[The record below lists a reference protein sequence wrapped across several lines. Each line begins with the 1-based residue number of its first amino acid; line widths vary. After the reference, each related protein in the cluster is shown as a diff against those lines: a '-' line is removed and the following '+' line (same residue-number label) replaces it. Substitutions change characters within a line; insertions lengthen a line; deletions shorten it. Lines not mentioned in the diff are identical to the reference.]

1 MSVGAW
7 ARVSVQAAFNVA
19 RDSEEAVKRK
29 AAKRI
34 KPKLK
39 AKIAKS
45 FLQHRQQVQQSQAE
59 RTDKSANSIPTQC
72 THQPAVKSDKIHSTQ
87 DMQLIPALLLC
98 LAMLIDLGN
107 GLASILLSYDVL
119 PELGKWTNI
128 ASALLCLMAM
138 LISAIVLATKKYS
151 SLLMG
156 FVVTALC
163 ALATAVFATWTASW
177 FIGA

>member
-1 MSVGAW
+1 
-7 ARVSVQAAFNVA
+7 
-19 RDSEEAVKRK
+19 
-29 AAKRI
+29 
-34 KPKLK
+34 
-39 AKIAKS
+39 
-45 FLQHRQQVQQSQAE
+45 
-59 RTDKSANSIPTQC
+59 
-72 THQPAVKSDKIHSTQ
+72 
-87 DMQLIPALLLC
+87 MQLIPALLLC

-107 GLASILLSYDVL
+107 GLHDILLKNNVL

-128 ASALLCLMAM
+128 ANTLLCLLAT

-177 FIGA
+177 FIVR

>member
-1 MSVGAW
+1 M
-7 ARVSVQAAFNVA
+7 
-19 RDSEEAVKRK
+19 
-29 AAKRI
+29 
-34 KPKLK
+34 
-39 AKIAKS
+39 
-45 FLQHRQQVQQSQAE
+45 QV
-59 RTDKSANSIPTQC
+59 
-72 THQPAVKSDKIHSTQ
+72 
-87 DMQLIPALLLC
+87 IPALLLC

-128 ASALLCLMAM
+128 ASALLCLLAM
-138 LISAIVLATKKYS
+138 LISAIALATKKYS